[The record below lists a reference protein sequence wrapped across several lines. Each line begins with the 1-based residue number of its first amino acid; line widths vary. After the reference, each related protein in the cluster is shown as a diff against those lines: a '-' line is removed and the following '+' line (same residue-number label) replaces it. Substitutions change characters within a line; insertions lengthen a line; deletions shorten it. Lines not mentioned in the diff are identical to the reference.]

1 MIEQDTGIIKL
12 NNLWT
17 LTCCLNEVIY
27 IYIYIYLVKS
37 NKWSIINATFWLVE
51 LLLGYM
57 L

>member
-27 IYIYIYLVKS
+27 IYIYIFSKIQQVVY
-37 NKWSIINATFWLVE
+37 
-51 LLLGYM
+51 Y
-57 L
+57 